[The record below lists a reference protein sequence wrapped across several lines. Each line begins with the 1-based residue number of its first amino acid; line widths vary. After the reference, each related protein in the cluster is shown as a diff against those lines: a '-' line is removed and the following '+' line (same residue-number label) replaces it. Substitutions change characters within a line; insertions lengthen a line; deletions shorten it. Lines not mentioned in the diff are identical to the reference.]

1 LSYRGKLASAVA
13 VCALSLA
20 GAFALWAC
28 GPDLPHWILDD
39 EAGLLEAPTTWL
51 RNALEPLQTP
61 PEPRPVRAAVSAP
74 DPYEQTARVE
84 EADLRAAL
92 AETNL
97 APERRAALLE
107 ELGEIRKTLV
117 SWAKAYPPHDPTG
130 LTVPDGLPGELADYL
145 RGAIAY
151 HEGRFQDARGAW
163 EKLLSR
169 PAAERRRR
177 TTWAAFMLGKAS
189 LRSDPAAAPRWFER
203 TRELAAEGFP
213 DPLGL
218 AAASLGWQARAEMT
232 LKHPAEALSL
242 YLRQTKTGDPTAVNS
257 IRFAGAEIL
266 RDPEALRQAAR
277 SAQARP
283 ILTACVLSR
292 WNRVETQ
299 DWPEPLD
306 PAPAKAWL
314 GALRAAGVTQV
325 EDADRLAWAAYRAGD
340 FAAAEEWLRRAPADA
355 PMALWVRAR
364 LRMREGRL
372 AEAEEL
378 LARALP
384 ALPPDGGGDHDPWLA
399 YGQEVKP
406 AIRPRASG
414 ELGAVRLAR
423 GEYAAALDALVRGGY
438 WSDAAYVAERVLTV
452 DELRAYVDRTFPAD
466 LAARYRPPEN
476 PADSEQTQGWDLPF
490 AGLATPE
497 EPRMAHDLRY
507 LLGRRLARAD
517 RYGEAQRYLPAE
529 EAGLARRIAAALADG
544 RDPRRSQATRSR
556 SLFEAACL
564 TRHHGMEV
572 LGAEIDPD
580 WELYGGG
587 LSPGDFTTAR
597 LDPAHHRI
605 FAATADERERAAR
618 HRPQPEKRFHYRY
631 QGADLAWEAAALLP
645 DGSAEKAR
653 LLAVA
658 GSWIEKQDPQ
668 AADRFYKRLVRCC
681 SNTELGREADALR
694 WFPEV
699 EDCAP

>member
-1 LSYRGKLASAVA
+1 MSYRGKLAGAVLLLA
-13 VCALSLA
+13 SL

-28 GPDLPHWILDD
+28 GPDFPRWILDD
-39 EAGLLEAPTTWL
+39 EAGILEAPTTWL
-51 RNALEPLQTP
+51 RDALQPLQAP
-61 PEPRPVRAAVSAP
+61 PEPRPVRAAVSDP
-74 DPYEQTARVE
+74 DPYEQTAHVE
-84 EADLRAAL
+84 EADLREAL
-92 AETNL
+92 AETSLN
-97 APERRAALLE
+97 PGRRAALLE

-151 HEGRFQDARGAW
+151 HEDRFQDARDIW

-169 PAAERRRR
+169 PTAERRRR

-189 LRSDPAAAPRWFER
+189 LQTEPAAAPRWFER

-232 LKHPAEALSL
+232 LKHPAEALPL
-242 YLRQTKTGDPTAVNS
+242 YLRQLRTGDPTAVSS
-257 IRFAGAEIL
+257 IRLAGAEIL
-266 RDPEALRQAAR
+266 RDPEALRQVAR

-292 WNRVETQ
+292 WDRVETQ
-299 DWPEPLD
+299 TLTWPEPLD
-306 PAPAKAWL
+306 PAPARAWL
-314 GALRAAGVTQV
+314 DALRAAGVTQV
-325 EDADRLAWAAYRAGD
+325 EEADRLAWAAYRAGD
-340 FAAAEEWLRRAPADA
+340 FAAAEEWLRRAPAEA
-355 PMALWVRAR
+355 PMALWVRAK
-364 LRMREGRL
+364 LRMRDGRL
-372 AEAEEL
+372 AEAERL

-384 ALPPDGGGDHDPWLA
+384 ALPADGGEGHDLWQA
-399 YGQEVKP
+399 YEEEVKP

-414 ELGAVRLAR
+414 ELGALRLAR
-423 GEYAAALDALVRGGY
+423 GEYVAALDALLRGGY
-438 WSDAAYVAERVLTV
+438 WSDAAYVAERVLAV
-452 DELRAYVDRTFPAD
+452 DELRAYVDRTFPAG
-466 LAARYRPPEN
+466 LAARYRPTDGSS
-476 PADSEQTQGWDLPF
+476 DSEAKGWSLSF

-497 EPRMAHDLRY
+497 EPEMAHDLRY
-507 LLGRRLARAD
+507 LLGRRLARAG
-517 RYGEAQRYLPAE
+517 RYAEAQRYLPAE
-529 EAGLARRIAAALADG
+529 EAGFARRIAASLAAG
-544 RDPRRSQATRSR
+544 RDAHRSRAARLR

-572 LGAEIDPD
+572 LGTEIDPD
-580 WELYGGG
+580 WELCGGG
-587 LSPGDFTTAR
+587 LSQGDLTAAR
-597 LDPAHHRI
+597 LDPARHRI
-605 FAATADERERAAR
+605 FVATADERQRAMR
-618 HRPQPEKRFHYRY
+618 HRPRPEERFHYRF

-653 LLAVA
+653 MLAVA
-658 GSWIEKQDPQ
+658 GSWIEKQDPR

-681 SNTELGREADALR
+681 ANTELGRAADALR

-699 EDCAP
+699 ADCAP

>member
-1 LSYRGKLASAVA
+1 LSYRGKLASALA
-13 VCALSLA
+13 VCVLPLA

-28 GPDLPHWILDD
+28 GPDFPRWILDD
-39 EAGLLEAPTTWL
+39 EDGILEAPTTWL
-51 RNALEPLQTP
+51 SNALDTLQAP
-61 PEPRPVRAAVSAP
+61 PEPRPVSEAVSAP

-84 EADLRAAL
+84 EADLRGAL

-97 APERRAALLE
+97 TPERRAALLE
-107 ELGEIRKTLV
+107 ELGEIRRTLV
-117 SWAKAYPPHDPTG
+117 SFAKAYPPHDPTG

-151 HEGRFQDARGAW
+151 HEGRFQDARGIW

-189 LRSDPAAAPRWFER
+189 LQIDPAAAPRWFER

-218 AAASLGWQARAEMT
+218 AAASLGWQARAEMA
-232 LKHPAEALSL
+232 LEHPAEALSL
-242 YLRQTKTGDPTAVNS
+242 YLRQLKTGDPTAVSS

-266 RDPEALRQAAR
+266 RDPEALRKVAR
-277 SAQARP
+277 SDQARP

-292 WNRVETQ
+292 WGRVETQ

-314 GALRAAGVTQV
+314 DALRTASVTQV
-325 EDADRLAWAAYRAGD
+325 EDADRLAWVAYRAGD
-340 FAAAEEWLRRAPADA
+340 FAAAEEWLRRAPAEA
-355 PMALWVRAR
+355 PMALWVRAK
-364 LRMREGRL
+364 LRMRDGRL

-384 ALPPDGGGDHDPWLA
+384 ALPPDDGEDHDLWQA
-399 YGQEVKP
+399 YEEEVKP

-423 GEYAAALDALVRGGY
+423 GEYVAALDALLRGGY
-438 WSDAAYVAERVLTV
+438 WSDAAYVAERVLTAG
-452 DELRAYVDRTFPAD
+452 ELRAYVDRSFPAA
-466 LAARYRPPEN
+466 LAARYRPTDRPSDPEE
-476 PADSEQTQGWDLPF
+476 AKGWSLAY
-490 AGLATPE
+490 AGLAAPE
-497 EPRMAHDLRY
+497 NSEIAHDLRY
-507 LLGRRLARAD
+507 LLGRRLARAGH
-517 RYGEAQRYLPAE
+517 YGEAQRYLPAE
-529 EAGLARRIAAALADG
+529 EAGLARRIAAALAAG
-544 RDPRRSQATRSR
+544 RDPHRSRAARSR

-572 LGAEIDPD
+572 LGTEIDPD

-587 LSPGDFTTAR
+587 LSQGNLTAAR
-597 LDPAHHRI
+597 LDPARHRV
-605 FAATADERERAAR
+605 FAATADERARAAR
-618 HRPQPEKRFHYRY
+618 HRPRPEERFHYRFR
-631 QGADLAWEAAALLP
+631 GADLAWEAAALLP
-645 DGSAEKAR
+645 DGSKEKAR
-653 LLAVA
+653 MLAVA

-681 SNTELGREADALR
+681 ANTELGHEADALR